1 MSQTFTA
8 ATCCQRAHR
17 HIAAARTRRDSA
29 ACTGFVAIFA
39 HALIHCSA
47 DRLLIPVHD

>member
-17 HIAAARTRRDSA
+17 HIDLRTRQNST

-39 HALIHCSA
+39 HAQTCCRS
-47 DRLLIPVHD
+47 DRLMIPVHD

>member
-17 HIAAARTRRDSA
+17 YIAASPRQYGA
-29 ACTGFVAIFA
+29 ACTGFVAILA
-39 HALIHCSA
+39 HAQACCSA